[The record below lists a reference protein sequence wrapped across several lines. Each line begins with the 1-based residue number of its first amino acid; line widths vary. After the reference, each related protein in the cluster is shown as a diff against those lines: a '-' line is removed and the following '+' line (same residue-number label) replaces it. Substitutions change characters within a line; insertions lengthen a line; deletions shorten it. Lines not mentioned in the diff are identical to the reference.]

1 MSFDDIVSNP
11 PFAAGKKLLTR
22 LIEQAYEHLN
32 PNGALWLVAYHN
44 KGGASL
50 KKIMQER
57 FSNVEDVIK
66 SGGIRVYKSVR
77 REPSA

>member
-1 MSFDDIVSNP
+1 
-11 PFAAGKKLLTR
+11 
-22 LIEQAYEHLN
+22 
-32 PNGALWLVAYHN
+32 
-44 KGGASL
+44 
-50 KKIMQER
+50 MQER

>member
-1 MSFDDIVSNP
+1 
-11 PFAAGKKLLTR
+11 
-22 LIEQAYEHLN
+22 
-32 PNGALWLVAYHN
+32 VAYHN

-77 REPSA
+77 CEPSA